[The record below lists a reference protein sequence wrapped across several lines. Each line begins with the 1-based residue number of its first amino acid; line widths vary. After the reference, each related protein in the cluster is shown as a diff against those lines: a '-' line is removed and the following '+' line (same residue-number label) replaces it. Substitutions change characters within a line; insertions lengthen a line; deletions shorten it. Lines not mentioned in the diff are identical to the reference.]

1 MGEQCEVDDARRR
14 EARNARATRDSATRR
29 DARVESRSVA
39 RSRDDGDRDGDGD
52 RARDRGARRRANA
65 RATTGFESI
74 ESKRNETKRNA
85 RARRTRAAMAAT
97 RSPVKATPGRGT
109 RDARARRRDSSEGG
123 SPGTEPRE
131 DGDATT
137 TTTTSGRET
146 GTRARPAAR
155 EPAQTREGMDVEEGT
170 GAEGEAEE
178 GRDGEEAT
186 DGDALTGEELDVLK
200 ANTTGTKHVRG
211 MGMNGHVMLE
221 ATTSSG
227 GEAEGGDKPPA
238 KKAKARTTV
247 SAPKGMGPHAMK
259 NVPSSVLDESE
270 RKLRRPKVQTHEVYR
285 LLRAHYDLGDIDR
298 ESLEELPSYDD
309 KNWYFCAYTV
319 DPETGERVKREY
331 VAKVHNGMDSS
342 GVSRGVLAA
351 QERIIAYLAAH
362 CVEVPNVVKSKLAMY
377 TTPGPN
383 GTVNLVPEG
392 TPGAKRELCT
402 RVTFL
407 ANNQVA
413 HTMRVLTYLR
423 GKTIVQVP
431 MPHSIDFVRRCGLFV
446 GQVCHALSKWPTP
459 KEMEIQ
465 QSRHGL
471 GDNVTLPY
479 VEQHAMCWKV
489 LTSRSRLWDLRF
501 FMDVQHFMTDLIMRE
516 LFEDETRIMM
526 CNTVFNAFKHL
537 VLPVADKLRIGILHN
552 DLNEQNIIALESGPD
567 PVKFPAQVK
576 FAAIDFGDVV
586 VSWRINEIAVACA
599 YCALDKEDP
608 VRDMSIMLAGIQ
620 SVYPLTPLEMRVLPC
635 LIAARLVT
643 SLIMGMYSYHMQI
656 VGEQNDHAFD
666 ASAGQANSN
675 ADPSGEPA
683 SAETQRGNVYVLT
696 TQKSAWTALTRILT
710 VGAET
715 MFKRFIIDAYSEG
728 SSVVIPQAA
737 GFPA

>member
-1 MGEQCEVDDARRR
+1 MCVYFYRAT
-14 EARNARATRDSATRR
+14 AWMAPIARARAAHDG
-29 DARVESRSVA
+29 ARA
-39 RSRDDGDRDGDGD
+39 IDRDGRVV
-52 RARDRGARRRANA
+52 RARDGRERDGRDGNRTNRRERRKGKERKDRIESNRIESNRIATETRRKGDERSTAAMVRATGRA
-65 RATTGFESI
+65 RAE
-74 ESKRNETKRNA
+74 
-85 RARRTRAAMAAT
+85 
-97 RSPVKATPGRGT
+97 RGT
-109 RDARARRRDSSEGG
+109 REARARRRESSEGG
-123 SPGTEPRE
+123 SRDE
-131 DGDATT
+131 DAAATT
-137 TTTTSGRET
+137 ATTSGRET
-146 GTRARPAAR
+146 GARETETAAR
-155 EPAQTREGMDVEEGT
+155 TREGNDEEGRA
-170 GAEGEAEE
+170 GVEGEETA
-178 GRDGEEAT
+178 GRDGEEEGRGGDGDARE
-186 DGDALTGEELDVLK
+186 GDALTGEELDVLK

-227 GEAEGGDKPPA
+227 DGRGGDQPPA
-238 KKAKARTTV
+238 KARKIV
-247 SAPKGMGPHAMK
+247 AAPKGLGPHAMK

-270 RKLRRPKVQTHEVYR
+270 RKLRRPKVQTHEVYG

-298 ESLEELPSYDD
+298 ESLKELPSYDD
-309 KNWYFCAYTV
+309 KNWYFCAYTD
-319 DPETGERVKREY
+319 DPKTGEKVKHEY

-351 QERIIAYLAAH
+351 QERIIGYLAAH
-362 CVEVPNVVKSKLAMY
+362 GVEVPNVVKSKLAMY

-383 GTVNLVPEG
+383 GTVNLVSEG
-392 TPGAKRELCT
+392 TPGAKREFCT

-407 ANNQVA
+407 ASNQVA
-413 HTMRVLTYLR
+413 HTMRVLTYVR

-431 MPHSIDFVRRCGLFV
+431 MPHSIDFVRRSGLFV

-465 QSRHGL
+465 QDRREL
-471 GDNVTLPY
+471 GDAVTLPY

-567 PVKFPAQVK
+567 PVKFPANVK

-586 VSWRINEIAVACA
+586 VSWRVNEIAVACA

-608 VRDMSIMLAGIQ
+608 VHDMSMMLAGIQ

-656 VGEQNDHAFD
+656 VGEQNDHASD
-666 ASAGQANSN
+666 AAAGQANSN

-683 SAETQRGNVYVLT
+683 SADTPRGNVYVLT

-728 SSVVIPQAA
+728 SSVVVPQAA
-737 GFPA
+737 GYPA